1 MNPLDWLNSLWAVFV
16 HNWET
21 DGVWMLIGLGA
32 QALFMSRFIVQWL
45 HSEKQKKSVI
55 PTTFWWISLLGGASL
70 FAYAVHRQ
78 ELVFALGQVLG
89 LIVYVRNLTLIRG
102 EKRRN
107 TDG

>member
-1 MNPLDWLNSLWAVFV
+1 MNPLDWLNGLWAVFV

-21 DGVWMLIGLGA
+21 DGVWMLIGFGA

-55 PTTFWWISLLGGASL
+55 PTAFWWISLAGGGSL

-78 ELVFALGQVLG
+78 ELVFALGQILG
-89 LIVYVRNLTLIRG
+89 LVVYVRNLTLIRG

-107 TDG
+107 AEG